1 MGNGPGTGRSR
12 DLKHPDM
19 LGVINYNKLSGS
31 IKQVKMADRS
41 DGFFIVLQRLQIALS
56 GCNFPSHCLKPL
68 QVKCFEYL
76 LRGNDVLTV
85 FPTGFGKSILFQL
98 LPKFFPVKADN
109 NIVIVVCPLNSIIED
124 QLKILEDKGVTAG
137 VFRIPSDKHESLFN
151 SEKSSMQSTN
161 VSNMLN
167 DDIEILFAH
176 PEALLSKEGRELMSS
191 EKFQKNVVACAVDDA
206 HCVELW

>member
-1 MGNGPGTGRSR
+1 M
-12 DLKHPDM
+12 
-19 LGVINYNKLSGS
+19 
-31 IKQVKMADRS
+31 
-41 DGFFIVLQRLQIALS
+41 
-56 GCNFPSHCLKPL
+56 
-68 QVKCFEYL
+68 KCFEYL

-109 NIVIVVCPLNSIIED
+109 NIVIVVCPSNSIIED
-124 QLKILEDKGVTAG
+124 QLKVLEDKSVTAG
-137 VFRIPSDKHESLFN
+137 VFRIPSDKHESLFD
-151 SEKSSMQSTN
+151 SEKSSTQSTN

-176 PEALLSKEGRELMSS
+176 PEALLSKEGQERMSS
-191 EKFQKNVVACAVDDA
+191 EKFQKNVVACAVDEA